1 MPANASR
8 KTSSRSSSGAEE
20 VGGDGGGEAG
30 AGLLGPIIGVTVF
43 LVLLLFAVHLVLN
56 LYGTSVVTAAAFD
69 AARLRAGGAGAEV
82 SEGEAERHVLELLGA
97 YRADGRLELS
107 WRYPDTDGDGAPDV
121 VALRVV
127 AEHPTN
133 LVAGLDLPLQRVDR
147 TITVRMERL
156 R

>member
-1 MPANASR
+1 MLVNGSR
-8 KTSSRSSSGAEE
+8 TTSSRSSSPGEE
-20 VGGDGGGEAG
+20 GAG
-30 AGLLGPIIGVTVF
+30 AIGSVVGVTVF

-69 AARLRAGGAGAEV
+69 AARLRAGSAGAMA
-82 SEGEAERHVLELLGA
+82 SEFDAERHAVQLLAG
-97 YRADGRLELS
+97 YREGDALRMT
-107 WRYPDTDGDGAPDV
+107 WAYPDTDADGEADV

-133 LVAGLDLPLQRVDR
+133 LAAAVRFPFQRLDR
-147 TITVRMERL
+147 TVVVRLERV

>member
-1 MPANASR
+1 M
-8 KTSSRSSSGAEE
+8 
-20 VGGDGGGEAG
+20 V
-30 AGLLGPIIGVTVF
+30 GVTVF

-69 AARLRAGGAGAEV
+69 AARLRAGSGGAMA
-82 SEGEAERHVLELLGA
+82 SELDAERHALQLLGG
-97 YRADGRLELS
+97 YREGGAVTMT
-107 WRYPDTDGDGAPDV
+107 WAYPDTDADGEADV

-133 LVAGLDLPLQRVDR
+133 LVGGVRFPFQRLDR
-147 TITVRMERL
+147 TVVVRLERL